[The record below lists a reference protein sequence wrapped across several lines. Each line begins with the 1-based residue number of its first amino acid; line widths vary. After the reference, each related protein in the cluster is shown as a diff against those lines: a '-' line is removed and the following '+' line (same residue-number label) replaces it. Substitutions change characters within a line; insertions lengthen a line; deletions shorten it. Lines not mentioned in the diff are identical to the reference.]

1 MEEDAFEQPKAI
13 IKRSKKQVTNPSTG
27 KSVRVMLLAI
37 LLQIAGQTRLTRE
50 EIFEQIPYYGQN
62 PQKALYRDLTTLSG
76 ELVEDLPD
84 PGDEHLDEWCA
95 EQQRRGRLAIIYDRY
110 TGTFGLVQSAFKLDI
125 NEDEARAFVA
135 LQESFTPGT
144 PYADA
149 VQKLLQRWEWL
160 FSEKSRRLVNQKRK
174 RRARPVLLPLSPAAD
189 YAQHTEVIL
198 QLDAALEAG
207 AYISFAYTPLPRSW
221 DDEPVFHQHVE
232 PYELEY
238 RDGHWYFTAYVFEM
252 NKFID
257 YRVDRIHPDSVQQEH
272 DHFYPGSRSRPGIKI
287 RYWVAPEMARH
298 GTLSTRLWDQKVSLL
313 DGGQGAIV
321 EGYARSIWWSMRLL
335 LGHGEQVKAL
345 EPEELVLVMRKTA
358 LGMGRLYEE
367 EK

>member
-1 MEEDAFEQPKAI
+1 MKKINNLKEEGFMEEDAFEQQKVI

-95 EQQRRGRLAIIYDRY
+95 EQQRRGRLAITYDRY

-125 NEDEARAFVA
+125 NEDEARAFIA

-149 VQKLLQRWEWL
+149 VQRLLQRLEWL
-160 FSEKSRRLVNQKRK
+160 FSHWSRHLLNREPRRLG
-174 RRARPVLLPLSPAAD
+174 RPGLLPLLAASD
-189 YAQHTEVIL
+189 
-198 QLDAALEAG
+198 
-207 AYISFAYTPLPRSW
+207 
-221 DDEPVFHQHVE
+221 
-232 PYELEY
+232 
-238 RDGHWYFTAYVFEM
+238 
-252 NKFID
+252 
-257 YRVDRIHPDSVQQEH
+257 
-272 DHFYPGSRSRPGIKI
+272 
-287 RYWVAPEMARH
+287 
-298 GTLSTRLWDQKVSLL
+298 
-313 DGGQGAIV
+313 
-321 EGYARSIWWSMRLL
+321 
-335 LGHGEQVKAL
+335 
-345 EPEELVLVMRKTA
+345 
-358 LGMGRLYEE
+358 
-367 EK
+367 